1 MKTFLLR
8 LPDELHEWL
17 KHNVPRGKSINDFV
31 VDLITEKTGTA
42 LTESNKPREIVNGF
56 TLEDIEAMLIKEQ
69 TYEVKDIANTLGI
82 SYVKAWNLVPILR
95 EGGYEIV
102 KDKTWI
108 KIGDKNLTRYDFL
121 QLFPKDKPVNPSMLF
136 KMCPDGKK
144 SDEAILLLLNNG
156 YKIGYIVQLQDG
168 REHEYEERDE
178 VSAALARLKKRGIQ
192 IPEDIE
198 SRYLS
203 KTR

>member
-1 MKTFLLR
+1 LA
-8 LPDELHEWL
+8 
-17 KHNVPRGKSINDFV
+17 
-31 VDLITEKTGTA
+31 TGH
-42 LTESNKPREIVNGF
+42 
-56 TLEDIEAMLIKEQ
+56 
-69 TYEVKDIANTLGI
+69 
-82 SYVKAWNLVPILR
+82 
-95 EGGYEIV
+95 
-102 KDKTWI
+102 
-108 KIGDKNLTRYDFL
+108 
-121 QLFPKDKPVNPSMLF
+121 
-136 KMCPDGKK
+136 DGKK